1 MCRSGYGPSRKAPRA
16 DTQVRR
22 KFGVKR
28 TLPQRGGTEPAPY
41 RCAAGSAQQR
51 ADVPRAWLPPA
62 KFRNGIWGVSHGH
75 RPLRPAGD
83 EGQHAGSSC
92 PTGGCGEPPQLPW
105 VAAHSGASAA
115 RMGGMGGDRSRD
127 HPKGTINAGQ
137 SLSQPAADSSLYTR
151 EPLGRGMR
159 IAITSAPNFGTKFG
173 WRWLHPSRVGPA
185 GLLAMTMVF
194 CHSEERSDVGIRPF
208 YDGRGFGPPSRRPLR
223 KVYRSPSNGPMYLRH
238 GLRRPNFVPKFGAS
252 VRASAPTESPI
263 NHPSQPARS
272 EAPAPAAARNGRESA
287 LEPSKRDKLPR
298 LPGQR
303 LAKRKARKEQLV
315 KFGFCP
321 MTSECS
327 TAHNVRKSQ
336 QSPARAPVG
345 ITSTEQ
351 DRLEPRPAARQGAP
365 RP

>member
-1 MCRSGYGPSRKAPRA
+1 M
-16 DTQVRR
+16 
-22 KFGVKR
+22 
-28 TLPQRGGTEPAPY
+28 GGT
-41 RCAAGSAQQR
+41 R
-51 ADVPRAWLPPA
+51 
-62 KFRNGIWGVSHGH
+62 RN
-75 RPLRPAGD
+75 
-83 EGQHAGSSC
+83 
-92 PTGGCGEPPQLPW
+92 
-105 VAAHSGASAA
+105 
-115 RMGGMGGDRSRD
+115 RSRD
-127 HPKGTINAGQ
+127 HPQRGHQPRAIPQ
-137 SLSQPAADSSLYTR
+137 SRLRRASSLYTR
-151 EPLGRGMR
+151 EPLGTGD
-159 IAITSAPNFGTKFG
+159 ADC
-173 WRWLHPSRVGPA
+173 RVGPS